1 MDRDRHDDGTPD
13 ADWIFAID
21 DPHSLPTDRL
31 PDRAEFDRYAT
42 PLLARRGHGP
52 ALPPGENET
61 VDLSALDLAA
71 ADPAAGKRPTDEE
84 RSTDDDRPADRTS
97 GEEPDTATGAIPMLG
112 PDGEPAGG
120 AVDDPAAEDAAAEE
134 ALVAPLPRPRTTS
147 YARSGTTPNAE
158 EDEIPLNGFVLPE
171 RFKELGVFD
180 ALRDI
185 AALICLAA
193 ALTTVFTVAHSP
205 TLELVGKIGIGTG
218 LVTLVAVHLLRWV
231 PEKPPLAAVRV
242 LRVVGMLPALI
253 TAIVAVLGDLVLS
266 LPVLFASLP
275 EGPPV
280 GIGIGVSLL
289 LLGAILGIEP
299 RAHEGYLPQARAR
312 RTARTGLVAVGATS
326 AAALL
331 IALVMIIGR
340 VFTTG
345 WSYSLM
351 TFADAVISTL
361 LLGIVLASAL
371 RRERSWYVFSTAVVA
386 SLVVAALAD
395 NTLGLQFAAPLSFA
409 TGFVYLPFLV
419 AAFGLMI
426 SRSFVRS
433 MPLSFRRT
441 DWLVFSVRAFEFS
454 AIMHTAAV
462 LWHLLAMIAALVGQ
476 APGSPALHLID
487 AVVCVCF
494 AVVSLF
500 GRTSLLSRPAVS
512 ARASGVVAAL
522 VLVVVGFL
530 DVIVNSIAMAA
541 GAGLVTGGTALAL
554 GLAVALMLTVPAPVR
569 DEFGAPDVTRMFA
582 DFRVRDGGRQ
592 SLLDQVPDV
601 TEQTAERKVFPGR

>member
-1 MDRDRHDDGTPD
+1 MDGTRRDDGTQD

-42 PLLARRGHGP
+42 PLLARRRGGPTAPPRQDGTAARDQRSDVDHG
-52 ALPPGENET
+52 
-61 VDLSALDLAA
+61 AA
-71 ADPAAGKRPTDEE
+71 
-84 RSTDDDRPADRTS
+84 RT
-97 GEEPDTATGAIPMLG
+97 EPEAVTSAIPVLDA
-112 PDGEPAGG
+112 DGEP
-120 AVDDPAAEDAAAEE
+120 VHEDVDAATAGAERARAPQD
-134 ALVAPLPRPRTTS
+134 ALVAPLSPPRPVS

-158 EDEIPLNGFVLPE
+158 EDEIPLDGFALPD
-171 RFKELGVFD
+171 RFRELGIFD

-193 ALTTVFTVAHSP
+193 ALTTTFVVAPSP
-205 TLELVGKIGIGTG
+205 VLDVVGRITIGTG
-218 LVTLVAVHLLRWV
+218 LAALAAVHLLRWV
-231 PEKPPLAAVRV
+231 PETPPLRAVRV
-242 LRVVGMLPALI
+242 LRVIGMLPALL
-253 TAIVAVLGDLVLS
+253 TAVVVIGADLVLS
-266 LPVLFASLP
+266 LPQLFASLP
-275 EGPPV
+275 HGPPV

-289 LLGAILGIEP
+289 LLGGILGIEP

-312 RTARTGLVAVGATS
+312 RVVRAVLVGVVV
-326 AAALL
+326 AASLALL
-331 IALVMIIGR
+331 LALVMMVGR

-345 WSYSLM
+345 WAYSLL
-351 TFADAVISTL
+351 TFASAVISAL
-361 LLGIVLASAL
+361 LLAIVLTSAL
-371 RRERSWYVFSTAVVA
+371 RRERSWYVFSSAVGA
-386 SLVVAALAD
+386 SLVIAALAD

-409 TGFVYLPFLV
+409 SGFVYLPFLV

-433 MPLSFRRT
+433 MPVSFRRT
-441 DWLVFSVRAFEFS
+441 DWLVYCVRALEFS
-454 AIMHTAAV
+454 AVMHAAAV
-462 LWHLLAMIAALVGQ
+462 LWHLLAAIAAVPGR

-494 AVVSLF
+494 VVVSLF

-530 DVIVNSIAMAA
+530 DVIVNSLAIGA
-541 GAGLVTGGTALAL
+541 GAGLVTGGVALAI

-582 DFRVRDGGRQ
+582 DFRARDGGTG
-592 SLLDQVPDV
+592 SLLELVPDV
-601 TEQTAERKVFPGR
+601 TEETARRKAFPGG

>member
-61 VDLSALDLAA
+61 VDLSALDLAT
-71 ADPAAGKRPTDEE
+71 ADPAAGERPTDSG
-84 RSTDDDRPADRTS
+84 RPTDRES
-97 GEEPDTATGAIPMLG
+97 GAEPDAATGAIPMLG
-112 PDGEPAGG
+112 PDGEPAD
-120 AVDDPAAEDAAAEE
+120 VSDEDTAAAEE
-134 ALVAPLPRPRTTS
+134 ALVASLPRPRATS

-231 PEKPPLAAVRV
+231 PEKPPLTAVRV

-253 TAIVAVLGDLVLS
+253 TPIVAVLGDLALS

-299 RAHEGYLPQARAR
+299 RAHEGYLPQAQAR
-312 RTARTGLVAVGATS
+312 RMARTGLVAVGAAS

-345 WSYSLM
+345 WPYSLM
-351 TFADAVISTL
+351 TFANAVISTL

-462 LWHLLAMIAALVGQ
+462 LWHLLATIAALAGQ

-569 DEFGAPDVTRMFA
+569 DEFGSPDVTRMFA
-582 DFRVRDGGRQ
+582 DFRVRDGGKQ

-601 TEQTAERKVFPGR
+601 TAQTAERKVFPGR